1 MNEQKQLK
9 NIDEGINELNI
20 WYKVNTIATCVIG
33 VANLVIAYLL
43 LKIALWKN
51 KNYKLLNWKAERKSW

>member
-1 MNEQKQLK
+1 MREQRQLQ

-33 VANLVIAYLL
+33 VANLVIAYFLL
-43 LKIALWKN
+43 RLI
-51 KNYKLLNWKAERKSW
+51 